1 MRTRELGVSS
11 SGSSGVFGCSCWL
24 VLVPMPPPARP
35 RAAPR
40 LFLAGR
46 PVSNS
51 RDSVFR
57 FCRATALGGVSIL
70 VTTSFLNYI
79 HTAALH
85 RYSPCL
91 VSPQRTPLASTTPLA
106 KGTQALTKG

>member
-51 RDSVFR
+51 RDSVQILPR
-57 FCRATALGGVSIL
+57 YGWGGGV
-70 VTTSFLNYI
+70 F
-79 HTAALH
+79 
-85 RYSPCL
+85 
-91 VSPQRTPLASTTPLA
+91 
-106 KGTQALTKG
+106 

>member
-11 SGSSGVFGCSCWL
+11 SGSSGAFGSSCWL
-24 VLVPMPPPARP
+24 LVPMPSPERP

-51 RDSVFR
+51 RDSVQILTR
-57 FCRATALGGVSIL
+57 YGWGGGV
-70 VTTSFLNYI
+70 F
-79 HTAALH
+79 
-85 RYSPCL
+85 
-91 VSPQRTPLASTTPLA
+91 
-106 KGTQALTKG
+106 